1 MLEISLAVP
10 PSSTTPV
17 PASVTSPLVN
27 GTNPAVPSPA
37 TPANTQSPPLP
48 RKLSVPDV
56 VPGRTVRTARTA
68 TSATSLPVTA
78 SETSPDV
85 ANGPTEPA
93 ENSAS
98 IVPPAN
104 SSDTDSQVTASSAQT
119 GKPLS
124 PHVAATANGSGP
136 MDVDPSSRSKATNG
150 VTPANTVSSTS
161 TAVNP
166 PSKSVQ
172 SSKPLV
178 VYPEASASFIV
189 PKLTG
194 PVPILPSPRYPPQP

>member
-10 PSSTTPV
+10 PSSATPV
-17 PASVTSPLVN
+17 TASVASPLAN

-37 TPANTQSPPLP
+37 KPPNTRSPPLP
-48 RKLSVPDV
+48 QKLSVPDV

-85 ANGPTEPA
+85 ANGATEPA

-98 IVPPAN
+98 LVPPAN
-104 SSDTDSQVTASSAQT
+104 SSDTDPQT
-119 GKPLS
+119 GSSTKTAKPVS
-124 PHVAATANGSGP
+124 PHAATTADGSGP
-136 MDVDPSSRSKATNG
+136 MNVDTSSRSKAPNG
-150 VTPANTVSSTS
+150 VAPADTISSTS